1 MTMTF
6 EDIKKEIKEEMFRM
20 LLEKGEVTGRITLSS
35 SVKDDRGRDI
45 KSFYFEKG
53 RLVKVYSIESSLYDG
68 EIIFDDIEV
77 KESFYFYEEGEV
89 LLFTYRDDHFTIDEI
104 P

>member
-1 MTMTF
+1 MIMSI
-6 EDIKKEIKEEMFRM
+6 DKIKDEIKEEMFRM

-53 RLVKVYSIESSLYDG
+53 RLVKVYSIESSLYNG

-77 KESFYFYEEGEV
+77 KESFYFYEDGEV
-89 LLFTYRDDHFTIDEI
+89 LLFTYHDDHFTIDEI